1 MSEPD
6 AETFCGPL
14 SAPIIKSSGRT
25 KAITAILKKDGKS
38 ANVRCLF
45 GGENRWPPRLP
56 KRPHMGSFGGTPA
69 GDAAGFRKADCCY
82 RAHQESVHQALNLTP
97 MARPG
102 GSPWRTARRP
112 LVLCRNLRRQ
122 RADHDPGFF
131 EQAEADAV
139 RKDV

>member
-56 KRPHMGSFGGTPA
+56 KSRVL
-69 GDAAGFRKADCCY
+69 GDVAA
-82 RAHQESVHQALNLTP
+82 LTFST
-97 MARPG
+97 G
-102 GSPWRTARRP
+102 V
-112 LVLCRNLRRQ
+112 LV
-122 RADHDPGFF
+122 G
-131 EQAEADAV
+131 
-139 RKDV
+139 